1 MYNLYNVENGSNR
14 LAPNRSVK
22 QEMKICFTV
31 FFLPTVIKWPELQ
44 KSRQVFIYLILF
56 SSTTVW
62 YSTCKWA
69 EETKSVLISQYFTPS
84 ERHTHTSLGDI
95 NRLSCSE
102 FALLLSFLRE
112 NCLLISWV
120 ALNTLYVHNRCSDC
134 SEDAFIYLL
143 PIIATI
149 IYFHKNSLN
158 DPQHSRYWTTVSLHI
173 SKGTKTNHYG
183 YVEKF

>member
-1 MYNLYNVENGSNR
+1 MGQIDWLLIEVSSRKWKYVS
-14 LAPNRSVK
+14 
-22 QEMKICFTV
+22 QMCFC
-31 FFLPTVIKWPELQ
+31 PTVIKWPELQ

-102 FALLLSFLRE
+102 FAPLLSFLRE

-149 IYFHKNSLN
+149 IYLHKNSLN
-158 DPQHSRYWTTVSLHI
+158 DPHATFTILDFCFFAHKPRDTVKNI
-173 SKGTKTNHYG
+173 
-183 YVEKF
+183 

>member
-22 QEMKICFTV
+22 QEMKICFTDV
-31 FFLPTVIKWPELQ
+31 FLPHCYKMTRVTKIKTGIYLLD
-44 KSRQVFIYLILF
+44 FIY

-69 EETKSVLISQYFTPS
+69 EEAKSVLISQYFTPS

-102 FALLLSFLRE
+102 FAHLLIFLRE
-112 NCLLISWV
+112 NYLLISWV

-149 IYFHKNSLN
+149 IYLHKNSLN
-158 DPQHSRYWTTVSLHI
+158 DPHATFTILDFCFFAHKPRDTVQTI
-173 SKGTKTNHYG
+173 
-183 YVEKF
+183 

>member
-1 MYNLYNVENGSNR
+1 MGQIDWLLIEVSSRKWKYVS
-14 LAPNRSVK
+14 
-22 QEMKICFTV
+22 QMCFC
-31 FFLPTVIKWPELQ
+31 LTVIKSPELQ

-102 FALLLSFLRE
+102 FAEFPPRKLFANIMSGSKYSL
-112 NCLLISWV
+112 
-120 ALNTLYVHNRCSDC
+120 CSQQV
-134 SEDAFIYLL
+134 FRL
-143 PIIATI
+143 
-149 IYFHKNSLN
+149 F
-158 DPQHSRYWTTVSLHI
+158 RGSLHL
-173 SKGTKTNHYG
+173 SSSYNSNHYLSSQ
-183 YVEKF
+183 KFFKWPPWTIHDIGLLFLCT

>member
-1 MYNLYNVENGSNR
+1 MGQIDWLLIEVSSRKWKYVS
-14 LAPNRSVK
+14 
-22 QEMKICFTV
+22 QMCFC
-31 FFLPTVIKWPELQ
+31 PTVTKWPELQ

-56 SSTTVW
+56 IAQQLFGIQHVSELKKRNLCW
-62 YSTCKWA
+62 Y
-69 EETKSVLISQYFTPS
+69 LSQYFTPS

-102 FALLLSFLRE
+102 FAHLLIFLRG

-149 IYFHKNSLN
+149 IYLHKNSLN
-158 DPQHSRYWTTVSLHI
+158 DPHATFTILDFCFFAHKPRDTVQTI
-173 SKGTKTNHYG
+173 
-183 YVEKF
+183 

>member
-1 MYNLYNVENGSNR
+1 MGQIDWLLIEVSSRKWRYVS
-14 LAPNRSVK
+14 
-22 QEMKICFTV
+22 QMC
-31 FFLPTVIKWPELQ
+31 FLPTVIKWPELQ

-69 EETKSVLISQYFTPS
+69 EEAKSVLISQYFTPS

-102 FALLLSFLRE
+102 FALLLSFLWE

-149 IYFHKNSLN
+149 IYLHKNSLN
-158 DPQHSRYWTTVSLHI
+158 DPHATFTLLDFCFLAHKPRDTVKNI
-173 SKGTKTNHYG
+173 
-183 YVEKF
+183 